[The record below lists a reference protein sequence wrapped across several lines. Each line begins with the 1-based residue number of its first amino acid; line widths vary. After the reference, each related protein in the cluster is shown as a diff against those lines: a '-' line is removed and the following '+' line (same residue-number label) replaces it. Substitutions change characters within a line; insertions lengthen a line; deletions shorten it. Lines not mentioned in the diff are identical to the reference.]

1 MQLHGTNK
9 NVVKAG
15 ASRRLF
21 LYDAIS
27 LLTRS
32 VIVQEQQQ
40 RVQGCQDPTGHLTGS
55 GFSLVELPSE

>member
-1 MQLHGTNK
+1 MQLYGTNK

-15 ASRRLF
+15 ACRRLF

-32 VIVQEQQQ
+32 VLVQEQQQ
-40 RVQGCQDPTGHLTGS
+40 RVQGCQDPTGLSTGS
-55 GFSLVELPSE
+55 GFSLDKLPSE